1 MAPKLRV
8 LVSSSSAYPPTAPIT
23 VNSSTPTPISTPGF
37 EGNVWVFVK
46 DYAGDH
52 KEGDGKEYF
61 EEGGRGGMTYGIV
74 VKGKFLEDLTAD
86 EVVFGNTFERSIKDS
101 LPWGTSVATKFMYFI
116 DPTLELDIYADKPW
130 ALSPALATMN
140 YLSLED
146 GSKVEK
152 DLVVK
157 ENSLEFI
164 KSKSNDNGTAVPT
177 PKEGNEKI
185 EINARRKWLANK
197 ENREKI
203 KLGKDVAVGMEFANG
218 LLDFNTLS
226 ATLPPPFNVQF
237 PLIKY
242 WDGQPVTYVC
252 QRKAPKGQSPVGQD
266 VFWSV
271 AFEIVDDDLKKE
283 LEKRG
288 GKGAA
293 GEEGAKN
300 EEQEGERKETAKG
313 KGNGNDKDEKVS
325 DDVD

>member
-1 MAPKLRV
+1 MGPKLRV

-61 EEGGRGGMTYGIV
+61 EEDGRGGMTYGIV
-74 VKGKFLEDLTAD
+74 VKGNFLEDLTAD

-101 LPWGTSVATKFMYFI
+101 LPWGTSVATKFIFI

-146 GSKVEK
+146 GSKVGR

-164 KSKSNDNGTAVPT
+164 KSKSNDNGTAVPA

-185 EINARRKWLANK
+185 EISARRKWLANK
-197 ENREKI
+197 ENRKKI

-226 ATLPPPFNVQF
+226 ATLPPPFSVQF

-313 KGNGNDKDEKVS
+313 KGNGNDEDDKVS

>member
-8 LVSSSSAYPPTAPIT
+8 LVSSSSAYPPAAPIP
-23 VNSSTPTPISTPGF
+23 VNSTTPTPISTPGF

-61 EEGGRGGMTYGIV
+61 QNDGRGGMTYGIV

-86 EVVFGNTFERSIKDS
+86 EVVFGNTFERPIKDS

-146 GSKVEK
+146 GSKVGK
-152 DLVVK
+152 DLMVK
-157 ENSLEFI
+157 EDSLEFI
-164 KSKSNDNGTAVPT
+164 KSKAKDEGATVPT
-177 PKEGNEKI
+177 PREGNEKT
-185 EINARRKWLANK
+185 EISARRKWLADK
-197 ENREKI
+197 KNREKI
-203 KLGKDVAVGMEFANG
+203 KLGKDVVVGMEFANG

-226 ATLPPPFNVQF
+226 ATLPPPFSVQF
-237 PLIKY
+237 PLVKY

-271 AFEIVDDDLKKE
+271 AFEIVDEDLKNE

-293 GEEGAKN
+293 AEEGKKDEKE
-300 EEQEGERKETAKG
+300 EEQEKG
-313 KGNGNDKDEKVS
+313 KGKGKGDGNNENEKVS